1 MEEITPITPENQDV
15 LLYIRSLKKEINE
28 LDDHYVVILLG
39 EDGKKVGKLEY
50 TKVKT
55 KLQGNL
61 NILSSYDFK
70 EIEEEL
76 NKYQSVR
83 KSPIVDISDYI
94 KTLLWIR
101 TS

>member
-1 MEEITPITPENQDV
+1 MEEITPITPVNQDV
-15 LLYIRSLKKEINE
+15 LLYLRTLKKVINE
-28 LDDHYVVILLG
+28 LDDHYVVILLDD
-39 EDGKKVGKLEY
+39 DGKKVGKMEF

-76 NKYQSVR
+76 TKYQSVR
-83 KSPIVDISDYI
+83 RSPITDISEYI
-94 KTLLWIR
+94 KTLL
-101 TS
+101 

>member
-1 MEEITPITPENQDV
+1 MNEITPITPENQDV
-15 LLYIRSLKKEINE
+15 LLYIRTLKKEINE
-28 LDDHYVVILLG
+28 LDDHFVVILLD
-39 EDGKKVGKLEY
+39 EDGKKVGKMEFK
-50 TKVKT
+50 KVKT

-83 KSPIVDISDYI
+83 RSPIVDISEYI
-94 KTLLWIR
+94 KTLL
-101 TS
+101 

>member
-55 KLQGNL
+55 KLQGNI
-61 NILSSYDFK
+61 NVLSSYDFK

-83 KSPIVDISDYI
+83 RSPITDISEYI
-94 KTLLWIR
+94 KTLL
-101 TS
+101 

>member
-15 LLYIRSLKKEINE
+15 LLFIRTLKKEINE
-28 LDDHYVVILLG
+28 LDDHFVVILKG
-39 EDGKKVGKLEY
+39 EDNKKVGKMEF
-50 TKVKT
+50 KKIKT

-70 EIEEEL
+70 EIEEEI

-83 KSPIVDISDYI
+83 RSPITDISEYI
-94 KTLLWIR
+94 KTLL
-101 TS
+101 

>member
-39 EDGKKVGKLEY
+39 DDGKKVGKMEFK
-50 TKVKT
+50 KVKT
-55 KLQGNL
+55 KLQGNI
-61 NILSSYDFK
+61 NVLSSYDFK

-94 KTLLWIR
+94 KTLL
-101 TS
+101 

>member
-39 EDGKKVGKLEY
+39 EDGKKVGKMEFR
-50 TKVKT
+50 KIKT
-55 KLQGNL
+55 KLQGNI
-61 NILSSYDFK
+61 NVLSSYDFK
-70 EIEEEL
+70 EIEDEL

-83 KSPIVDISDYI
+83 RSPITDISEYI
-94 KTLLWIR
+94 KTLL
-101 TS
+101 

>member
-15 LLYIRSLKKEINE
+15 LLYIRTLKKEINE
-28 LDDHYVVILLG
+28 LDDHYVVILLDD
-39 EDGKKVGKLEY
+39 DGKKVGKMEFR
-50 TKVKT
+50 KIKT
-55 KLQGNL
+55 KFQGNI

-83 KSPIVDISDYI
+83 RSPITDISEYI
-94 KTLLWIR
+94 KTLL
-101 TS
+101 

>member
-15 LLYIRSLKKEINE
+15 LLYIRTLKKEINE
-28 LDDHYVVILLG
+28 LDDHFVVILKG
-39 EDGKKVGKLEY
+39 EDDKKVGKMEFK
-50 TKVKT
+50 KVKT

-83 KSPIVDISDYI
+83 RSPITDISEYI
-94 KTLLWIR
+94 KTLL
-101 TS
+101 

>member
-15 LLYIRSLKKEINE
+15 LLFIRTLKKEINE
-28 LDDHYVVILLG
+28 LDDHYVVILLDD
-39 EDGKKVGKLEY
+39 DGKKVGKMEF

-83 KSPIVDISDYI
+83 RSPITDISEYI
-94 KTLLWIR
+94 KTLL
-101 TS
+101 

>member
-15 LLYIRSLKKEINE
+15 LLYIRTLKKEINE
-28 LDDHYVVILLG
+28 LDDHFVVILLDD
-39 EDGKKVGKLEY
+39 DGKKVGKMEF

-76 NKYQSVR
+76 TKYQSVR
-83 KSPIVDISDYI
+83 RSPITDISEYI
-94 KTLLWIR
+94 KTLL
-101 TS
+101 

>member
-1 MEEITPITPENQDV
+1 MNEITPITPENQDV
-15 LLYIRSLKKEINE
+15 LLYIRTLKKEINE
-28 LDDHYVVILLG
+28 LDDHFVVILKG
-39 EDGKKVGKLEY
+39 EDNKKVGKMEFK
-50 TKVKT
+50 KVKT

-83 KSPIVDISDYI
+83 RSPITDISEYI
-94 KTLLWIR
+94 KTLL
-101 TS
+101 

>member
-15 LLYIRSLKKEINE
+15 LLYIRTLKKEINE
-28 LDDHYVVILLG
+28 LDDHFVVILLD
-39 EDGKKVGKLEY
+39 EDGKKVGKMEFR
-50 TKVKT
+50 KIKT

-83 KSPIVDISDYI
+83 RSPITDISEYI
-94 KTLLWIR
+94 KTLL
-101 TS
+101 

>member
-15 LLYIRSLKKEINE
+15 LLYIRTLKKEINE
-28 LDDHYVVILLG
+28 LDDHFVVILLD
-39 EDGKKVGKLEY
+39 EDGKKVGKMEFK
-50 TKVKT
+50 KVKT

-70 EIEEEL
+70 EIEDEL

-83 KSPIVDISDYI
+83 RSPITDISEYI
-94 KTLLWIR
+94 KTLL
-101 TS
+101 

>member
-1 MEEITPITPENQDV
+1 MNEITPSTPEDQDV
-15 LLYIRSLKKEINE
+15 LLYIRTLKKEINE

-83 KSPIVDISDYI
+83 RSPITDISEYI
-94 KTLLWIR
+94 KTLL
-101 TS
+101 

>member
-15 LLYIRSLKKEINE
+15 LLYIRTLKKEINE
-28 LDDHYVVILLG
+28 LDDHFVVILLD
-39 EDGKKVGKLEY
+39 EDGEKVGKMEFK
-50 TKVKT
+50 KVKT

-83 KSPIVDISDYI
+83 RSPITDISEYI
-94 KTLLWIR
+94 KTLL
-101 TS
+101 

>member
-15 LLYIRSLKKEINE
+15 LLYIRTLKKEINE
-28 LDDHYVVILLG
+28 LDDHYVVILLDD
-39 EDGKKVGKLEY
+39 DGKKVGKMEFR
-50 TKVKT
+50 KVKT

-70 EIEEEL
+70 EIEDEL

-83 KSPIVDISDYI
+83 RSPITDISEYI
-94 KTLLWIR
+94 KTLL
-101 TS
+101 

>member
-15 LLYIRSLKKEINE
+15 LLYIRTLKKEINE
-28 LDDHYVVILLG
+28 LDDHYVVILLDD
-39 EDGKKVGKLEY
+39 DGKKVGKMEF

-76 NKYQSVR
+76 TKYQSVR
-83 KSPIVDISDYI
+83 RSPITDISEYI
-94 KTLLWIR
+94 KTLL
-101 TS
+101 

>member
-1 MEEITPITPENQDV
+1 MNEITPITPEDQDV
-15 LLYIRSLKKEINE
+15 LLYIRTLKKEINE

-55 KLQGNL
+55 KLQGNI
-61 NILSSYDFK
+61 NVLSSYDFK

-76 NKYQSVR
+76 SKYQSVR
-83 KSPIVDISDYI
+83 RSPITDISEYI
-94 KTLLWIR
+94 KTLL
-101 TS
+101 

>member
-55 KLQGNL
+55 KLQGNI
-61 NILSSYDFK
+61 NVLSSYDFK

-76 NKYQSVR
+76 SKYQSVR
-83 KSPIVDISDYI
+83 RSPITDISEYI

>member
-15 LLYIRSLKKEINE
+15 LLYIRTLKKEINE
-28 LDDHYVVILLG
+28 LDDHFVVILLG
-39 EDGKKVGKLEY
+39 DDGKKVGKMEFR
-50 TKVKT
+50 KVKT
-55 KLQGNL
+55 KLQGNI
-61 NILSSYDFK
+61 NVLSSYDFK

-94 KTLLWIR
+94 KTLL
-101 TS
+101 

>member
-1 MEEITPITPENQDV
+1 MNEITPITPENQDV
-15 LLYIRSLKKEINE
+15 LLYIRTLKKEINE
-28 LDDHYVVILLG
+28 LDDHFVVILLD
-39 EDGKKVGKLEY
+39 EDGKKVGKMEFR
-50 TKVKT
+50 KIKT

-83 KSPIVDISDYI
+83 RSPITDISEYI
-94 KTLLWIR
+94 KTLL
-101 TS
+101 

>member
-15 LLYIRSLKKEINE
+15 LLYIRTLKKEINE
-28 LDDHYVVILLG
+28 LDDHYVVILLDD
-39 EDGKKVGKLEY
+39 DGKKVGKMEFK
-50 TKVKT
+50 KVKT

-83 KSPIVDISDYI
+83 RSPITDISEYI
-94 KTLLWIR
+94 KTLL
-101 TS
+101 